1 LGKRIEQ
8 IREKKKKRRKEEER
22 SPSLQQLRPRN
33 DIQSRQED

>member
-22 SPSLQQLRPRN
+22 SPSLQQLRLRN
-33 DIQSRQED
+33 DIQSPQED